1 MTGADERRVLDYFAK
16 PGRTSDLSRHRRLID
31 PLPADPVELIAIV
44 HGLLVHEGVVAYRKL
59 QYAPERFADRKRT
72 GAASILDG
80 VLALDA
86 APLDVE
92 RPEQRR
98 MIGYCYHFAL
108 LYCAL
113 LRAKGVPAR
122 TRCGFAAY
130 FRRGSWIDHW
140 VVERWDGG
148 QWIITDPD
156 ARRAVVSRAEF
167 HNGGAAWLS
176 CRAGE
181 DDPLRHG
188 NYTLWGWDELR
199 GTLINDFG
207 ALNKVEVGDWD
218 WCKWIDIAD
227 REQPFEPIDAQ
238 LDPIA
243 RLVDD
248 DAAFSERLRAFEDR
262 PEMRPPS

>member
-1 MTGADERRVLDYFAK
+1 MTTVDERRVLEYYAT
-16 PGRTSDLSRHRRLID
+16 PGRTSDLSRRRALVES
-31 PLPADPVELIAIV
+31 LPADPVELITIV
-44 HGLLVHEGVVAYRKL
+44 HGLLIHEGVVAHRKL
-59 QYAPERFADRKRT
+59 QYPAERFTDRNRV
-72 GAASILDG
+72 GAASIIDG

-86 APLDVE
+86 APLGVE
-92 RPEQRR
+92 RPERNR

-113 LRAKGVPAR
+113 LRAKRVPAR

-130 FRRGSWIDHW
+130 FRNGSWIDHW
-140 VVERWDGG
+140 VVERWDGE

-156 ARRAVVSRAEF
+156 ARRAVVSPDDF
-167 HNGGAAWLS
+167 HSGAVAWLL

-181 DDPLRHG
+181 ADAFRHG
-188 NYTLWGWDELR
+188 NYMLWGWDELR

-218 WCKWIDIAD
+218 WCKWIDID
-227 REQPFEPIDAQ
+227 NREQPSAAIDAQ

-243 RLVDD
+243 RLVVDD
-248 DAAFSERLRAFEDR
+248 RAFD
-262 PEMRPPS
+262 EMVGAFERTAEVRPPF